1 MFWEWLFKKSHPVLQ
16 FALLFVRTVT
26 TPDFRR
32 EIHPLSLFGS
42 FPCDQLNWALL
53 VQGLPRI
60 VEILLQLLAFQKG
73 SRNDKTVPLHSL
85 DIFIIDE
92 YLWSAHS
99 EVACQFWTQI
109 RGKFFYSIVGEGS
122 VIWLTMLL
130 LTSESL
136 PFPGKNKMSFCKGK
150 SKVSANT

>member
-1 MFWEWLFKKSHPVLQ
+1 MFGEWLFKKSHPVLQ

-42 FPCDQLNWALL
+42 FPCDQLNSSCSRFAKDSGDLASVAGISEGFLKWQNGSFALSWHFH
-53 VQGLPRI
+53 QWWIFMKCPQWGCLP
-60 VEILLQLLAFQKG
+60 VL
-73 SRNDKTVPLHSL
+73 NPDKR
-85 DIFIIDE
+85 
-92 YLWSAHS
+92 
-99 EVACQFWTQI
+99 EV
-109 RGKFFYSIVGEGS
+109 FFYSIVGEGS
-122 VIWLTMLL
+122 VIWLTMFL
-130 LTSESL
+130 LTSERL